1 MIAPGS
7 HNKARIIAVVGASGT
22 GKGRYIK
29 TELLPLFAAP
39 VVVWSALER
48 SDNYAAILRV
58 PATESLAEV
67 IAAWRAGRSAVYV
80 PPQNPKLIADAFSLF
95 CRAAWCM
102 TGAVVL
108 VEELSRVTS
117 PSYAPPAWRDL
128 STAGRHQGITLIGT
142 AQRPAQVDKDFMG
155 NATEIRCFR
164 VNYENDARVM
174 ANVLREPWAQMMEL
188 PDFHFI
194 ERNLS
199 SRTNARGILGEKPQK
214 AAPIAKKVINR
225 APVKSRKK
233 P

>member
-1 MIAPGS
+1 MNRQGS
-7 HNKARIIAVVGASGT
+7 HNKARIIAVMGASGT

-29 TELLPLFAAP
+29 TELLPLFSCP
-39 VVVWSALER
+39 VMVWSALEK
-48 SDNYAAILRV
+48 SDNYAGIMRV
-58 PATESLAEV
+58 RATESLVEM
-67 IAAWRAGRSAVYV
+67 IAAWRAGRSAVYI
-80 PPQNPKLIADAFSLF
+80 PPQNPKLIGDAFALF
-95 CRAAWCM
+95 CRAVWHM
-102 TGAVVL
+102 PGAVVL
-108 VEELSRVTS
+108 VEELSRVTT

-155 NATEIRCFR
+155 NATTIRCFR

-174 ANVLREPWAQMMEL
+174 AGVLREPWAGMMEL

-199 SRTNARGILGEKPQK
+199 SRENFRGVLGESVAKKPQN
-214 AAPIAKKVINR
+214 AKKVAGAI
-225 APVKSRKK
+225 PVKSRKK